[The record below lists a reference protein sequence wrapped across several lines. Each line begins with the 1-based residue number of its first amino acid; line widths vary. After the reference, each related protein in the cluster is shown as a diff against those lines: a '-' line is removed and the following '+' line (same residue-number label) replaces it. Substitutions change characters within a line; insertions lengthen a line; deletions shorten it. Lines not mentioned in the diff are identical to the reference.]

1 MELPDLGPLQGENA
15 QTRVFKQTCRSPGQ
29 PMAPGNTLGSLGGP
43 GLQGSGTR
51 ILFVTLALGAAV
63 HICCLCGSGQRA
75 GWEKR
80 AASLWLSAG
89 HPLILRAER
98 FSGWQCCKGRSK
110 GRRLWGAPTPPPMG
124 AITSVFY
131 TSEPGASRGW
141 GGGEGG

>member
-63 HICCLCGSGQRA
+63 HICCLCGSGAEGGMGEESSQPVA
-75 GWEKR
+75 E
-80 AASLWLSAG
+80 
-89 HPLILRAER
+89 LRTPPYP
-98 FSGWQCCKGRSK
+98 KGRAILWMAVLQ
-110 GRRLWGAPTPPPMG
+110 RLFQRSQAL
-124 AITSVFY
+124 
-131 TSEPGASRGW
+131 
-141 GGGEGG
+141 GGPHPSSHGCHHQCILHL